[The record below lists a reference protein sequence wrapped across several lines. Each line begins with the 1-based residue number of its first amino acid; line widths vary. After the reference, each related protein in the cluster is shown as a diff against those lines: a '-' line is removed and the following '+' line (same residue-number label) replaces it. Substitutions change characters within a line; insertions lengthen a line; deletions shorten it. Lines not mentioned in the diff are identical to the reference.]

1 MYIIV
6 LYWLVGFIISA
17 VLVVPFVMIKNVKDF
32 ASAAA
37 HDIRGS

>member
-1 MYIIV
+1 MWNIV
-6 LYWLVGFIISA
+6 LYWLVGFIVSA
-17 VLVVPFVMIKNVKDF
+17 VFVVPFVILHNIKST